1 MKRDFS
7 LWSWIGFAVVSFAG
21 TLLHFLYEW
30 SGERLWAAPFSGVNE
45 STWEHMKLLFFP
57 LFFFA
62 VFQWFFFRDEPRFW
76 HIKLRGTVTGLV
88 LIPILFYTY
97 NGAFGK
103 SPDWIN
109 ITIFFLS
116 AAAAFLL
123 ENKLLKEKKDSRF
136 SGVFSF
142 LWLLL
147 MGALFVFFTFL
158 PPSLPLFQDPISGS
172 YGR

>member
-62 VFQWFFFRDEPRFW
+62 VFQWFFFRNEPHFW

-116 AAAAFLL
+116 AATAFLL
-123 ENKLLKEKKDSRF
+123 ENKLLKEKKDARF
-136 SGVFSF
+136 SGVFPF
-142 LWLLL
+142 LWLVLI
-147 MGALFVFFTFL
+147 GVLFVIFTFF
-158 PPSLPLFQDPISGS
+158 PPRIPLFQDPISGS